1 MMVNVKATN
10 GKMWVLTLHDG
21 NELLQRMEEILEHD
35 VERIEIT
42 FAHGDKTLT
51 LTNF

>member
-21 NELLQRMEEILEHD
+21 NELLERIGEIMEHGVD
-35 VERIEIT
+35 RIEIT
-42 FAHGDKTLT
+42 FSHGSKILT